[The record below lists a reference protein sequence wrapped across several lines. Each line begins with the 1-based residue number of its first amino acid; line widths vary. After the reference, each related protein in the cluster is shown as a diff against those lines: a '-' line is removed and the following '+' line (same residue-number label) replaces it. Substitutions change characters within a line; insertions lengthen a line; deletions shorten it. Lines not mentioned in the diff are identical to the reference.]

1 MKSSAAKWKELVFY
15 FFRLGLTGFG
25 GPLALIADMQ
35 KELVEKRSWISTDE
49 FRQAFAAIK
58 SMPGPVAFQTALYLG
73 TRRINRWAGL
83 AAGVCLLIPA
93 TLMMFFLAASYQ
105 SFQASPSLV
114 RCLVGM
120 QTGALAMIALA
131 LRPLTRDYYK
141 SNRFWIVVL
150 LSFILVFRGY
160 FAEPI
165 LIFLFGLIFS
175 IYDKQQLKKNI
186 IFEASFSILLLC
198 WICFKAGAFVFGT
211 GLAMVPILEN
221 EFVSARGWLS
231 HQEFMDALA
240 FGQLTP
246 GPVSVTVTFIGYKL
260 GGFIGSILATIA
272 VFLPSALHQLTW
284 FPKFV
289 SWFSS
294 QRWVRSFVEGAT
306 AAIVGGIL
314 VSLFSLIKSV
324 SMFQLGLFAII
335 LIFSFL
341 KTMPSWFWILLPGLI
356 TYLFVT

>member
-1 MKSSAAKWKELVFY
+1 MKTNLEKWKELIFY

-35 KELVEKRSWISTDE
+35 KELVEKRSWISNDE

-83 AAGVCLLIPA
+83 VAGICLLIPA
-93 TLMMFFLAASYQ
+93 TVMMFFLAESYQ
-105 SFQASPSLV
+105 SVQASPSLV
-114 RCLVGM
+114 RCLIGM

-141 SNRFWIVVL
+141 SNRFWFVVL
-150 LSFILVFRGY
+150 CSFFLVFRGY
-160 FAEPI
+160 FAEPV
-165 LIFLFGLIFS
+165 LIFSFGLIFS
-175 IYDKQQLKKNI
+175 IYDKQKIKNKT
-186 IFEASFSILLLC
+186 IFEAGFSISLLC

-221 EFVSARGWLS
+221 EFVASRGWLS

-260 GGFIGSILATIA
+260 GGLLGGGLATVAI
-272 VFLPSALHQLTW
+272 FLPSALHQLTW

-324 SMFQLGLFAII
+324 SILQLGLFFLI
-335 LIFSFL
+335 LILSYL
-341 KTMPSWFWILLPGLI
+341 KTMPSWFWILFPGLI